1 MRTRYLFLLRI
12 FLAIADLVTIN
23 ACYLLAFYFVD
34 RFRLELSGEL
44 YQHFL
49 IIYNLCWLVS
59 VGVFNLYRSEVVNR
73 IENIYRATWKSLLAN
88 CFLVGC
94 YIIFTKNTLY
104 SREFL
109 FFLYSMLCV
118 AFLVS
123 RFVLTFVDHKYRR
136 SIHTRKS
143 VAVLGFNATGIRLA
157 EYFQSHPNDFRF
169 EGILDEEKALFVDE
183 KGKLH
188 ERMLDG
194 IKMAA
199 SRDIS
204 EIYAAIPPHMLSE
217 ARPML
222 REAERQCVRLRL
234 VPDLSSAMASRFQVQ
249 YMDDFPVLSLRP
261 EPLESINNRV
271 RKRAFDLVFSLC
283 VIVFL
288 LSWLYPI
295 IAILIKLQSPGP
307 VLFKQLRSGRDNKS
321 FYCYKFRS
329 MKVNTDSD
337 TRQASRDDDRITPI
351 GKFLRKS
358 SMDELP
364 QFFNV
369 LMGEMSVVGP
379 RPHMLKHTEEYRAI
393 IDQFMVRH
401 FLKPGIT
408 GWAQVTGMRGETK
421 DPRLMVKRVERDI
434 WYLERWSLMLD
445 IRIIF
450 MTIYTTVKSDEN
462 AF

>member
-1 MRTRYLFLLRI
+1 MRTRYLYLLR
-12 FLAIADLVTIN
+12 LALVASDLLLIN
-23 ACYLLAFYFVD
+23 VCYLLAFYFVD
-34 RFRLELSGEL
+34 RFRRELSEEL
-44 YQHFL
+44 FHHFL
-49 IIYNLCWLVS
+49 IIYNMCWIVS
-59 VGVFNLYRSEVVNR
+59 SSLFLLYRSETIR
-73 IENIYRATWKSLLAN
+73 RLESIYRTTWKSLLAHG
-88 CFLVGC
+88 FLLGF

-104 SREFL
+104 SRQFL
-109 FFLYSMLCV
+109 FFLYSMLCG

-123 RFVLTFVDHKYRR
+123 RFMVTILDLRYRR
-136 SIHTRKS
+136 SFHTRRS
-143 VAVLGFNATGIRLA
+143 VAVLGFNATGIKLA
-157 EYFQSHPNDFRF
+157 QYFQSHPNDYRF
-169 EGILDEEKALFVDE
+169 EGILDEDQALFVDE

-188 ERMLDG
+188 DRMREG
-194 IKMAA
+194 IKLAA
-199 SRDIS
+199 TKNIK
-204 EIYAAIPPHMLSE
+204 EIFAAVPPHLLSE

-234 VPDLSSAMASRFQVQ
+234 VPDLSSAMASRFRVN
-249 YMDDFPVLSLRP
+249 YMDDFAVLSLRP

-271 RKRAFDLVFSLC
+271 RKRLFDLVFSML

-288 LSWLYPI
+288 LSWLFPI
-295 IAILIKLQSPGP
+295 LAIIIKMQSPGP

-329 MKVNTDSD
+329 MKVNKESD
-337 TRQASRDDDRITPI
+337 VRQASKDDDRITPI
-351 GKFLRKS
+351 GRFLRRS

-369 LMGEMSVVGP
+369 ISGEMSVVGP
-379 RPHMLKHTEEYRAI
+379 RPHMLKHTEQYRVI
-393 IDQFMVRH
+393 IEQFMVRH

-408 GWAQVTGMRGETK
+408 GWAQVTGLRGETK
-421 DPRLMVKRVERDI
+421 DPALMAKRVERDI

-450 MTIYTTVKSDEN
+450 MTVYATFKTNDK

>member
-1 MRTRYLFLLRI
+1 MLCAVFLL
-12 FLAIADLVTIN
+12 
-23 ACYLLAFYFVD
+23 
-34 RFRLELSGEL
+34 
-44 YQHFL
+44 
-49 IIYNLCWLVS
+49 
-59 VGVFNLYRSEVVNR
+59 
-73 IENIYRATWKSLLAN
+73 
-88 CFLVGC
+88 
-94 YIIFTKNTLY
+94 
-104 SREFL
+104 
-109 FFLYSMLCV
+109 
-118 AFLVS
+118 S
-123 RFVLTFVDHKYRR
+123 RFIITIIDLRYRR
-136 SIHTRKS
+136 SFNTRRS

-157 EYFQSHPNDFRF
+157 QYFQGHPNDFRF

-183 KGKLH
+183 RGKLND
-188 ERMLDG
+188 RMLEG
-194 IKMAA
+194 IKLAA
-199 SRDIS
+199 TRDIK

-234 VPDLSSAMASRFQVQ
+234 VPDLSSAMASRFRVT
-249 YMDDFPVLSLRP
+249 YMDDFAVLSLRP
-261 EPLESINNRV
+261 EPLENINNRV
-271 RKRAFDLVFSLC
+271 RKRLFDLAFSLL
-283 VIVFL
+283 VVVFL

-295 IAILIKLQSPGP
+295 LAIIIKLQSPGP

-329 MKVNTDSD
+329 MKVNKDSD
-337 TRQASRDDDRITPI
+337 TRQASKDDDRVTPI
-351 GKFLRKS
+351 GRFLRRS

-369 LMGEMSVVGP
+369 VMGEMSVVGP
-379 RPHMLKHTEEYRAI
+379 RPHMLKHTEQYRAI

-408 GWAQVTGMRGETK
+408 GWAQVTGLRGETR
-421 DPRLMVKRVERDI
+421 DPALMAKRVERDI

-450 MTIYTTVKSDEN
+450 MTVYATIKGSEK